1 MKFPIFIE
9 NSKVPVW
16 LSKIA
21 PIEIGAISF
30 GLWVWDR
37 GISSERRKVHE
48 TIHFKQQVEL
58 LFVFQWIL
66 YGLFWIIGLV
76 KYRNGEQAYY
86 ESPFER
92 EAYQNDNNPNYL
104 NGGSDAVTDARNISI
119 KVFHSLIKM
128 PDNNYEIRYE
138 DPKVGYFT
146 TQTRDMTSTGTTDYR
161 DTVSYTHLTLPTSDL
176 V

>member
-16 LSKIA
+16 LSKIS

-37 GISSERRKVHE
+37 GESSDRRKVHE

-66 YGLFWIIGLV
+66 YGLFWLIGLV
-76 KYRNGEQAYY
+76 KYRNGELAYY

-92 EAYQNDNNPNYL
+92 EAYQNDDNPNYL
-104 NGGSDAVTDARNISI
+104 KERPFWAWR
-119 KVFHSLIKM
+119 KYL
-128 PDNNYEIRYE
+128 
-138 DPKVGYFT
+138 
-146 TQTRDMTSTGTTDYR
+146 
-161 DTVSYTHLTLPTSDL
+161 
-176 V
+176 